1 MSTAL
6 IEVMDS
12 CTRLPRTQES
22 VMDPPAI
29 VCPSSVPEYYGPV
42 FSCQGVCEEVW
53 TVITPSKNGMQLG
66 LHVCFGGV
74 N

>member
-1 MSTAL
+1 
-6 IEVMDS
+6 
-12 CTRLPRTQES
+12 
-22 VMDPPAI
+22 MDPPAI